1 MRRLVALATAAVGL
15 SAMLGGCGGGG
26 GEDASVLAVA
36 FRLDEG
42 SPVMSAYVGDPTKDP
57 FLLPAGRYYVEA
69 LDENDVSVSLGAID
83 IEPGEAVDIPPSL
96 AAAGGVADPEQAEPL
111 KTLANFLVDADLA
124 EYAFLEIVTGGFE
137 QPPFDPAVE
146 VETADVETLF
156 GMYEDILAQQ
166 DGLLAA
172 FRQVQTRAQVSG
184 SVPYVSSRWAQDGE
198 ELDQPFFRV
207 QTLFDALPQDWEEKE
222 RAQQEAEAAL
232 ARETDWV
239 MTWNRDLR
247 TGVLRPGFGIEKTL
261 EWEEK
266 HREWEHYAK
275 YLVERLPSAGD
286 EASLAQAQKELD
298 GAIRSDFEAWL
309 AKNRVTDFPAD
320 AVDVFVNYFVAE
332 TFAAAGQPVSV
343 PTPPAGFWGA
353 STPAP
358 NTGWIE
364 DYVQAVG
371 EQWVDEGYG
380 VEAVVAAEN
389 LKVCLTEAV
398 EAGASRDEAIAQCP
412 TKAFKPTATP
422 QPTETPAAE
431 ETETPAA
438 EETETPVPE
447 ETETPV
453 PEETETP
460 AAEETETPV
469 PEETETPTPEPTA
482 TPTPQGQDV
491 TATGQLTDLYDPS
504 QITVNSISL
513 RFNTQGGSVSGE
525 AHFEKKYQGSCRTAS
540 DEWIEGTMVWTWDV
554 VFSGT
559 YFQDRG
565 QLDGTAQITFR
576 HVTCQRGAAW
586 SEPWSATLQGGQ
598 VLGRFMEDC
607 DWVASLYE
615 WPNSTPECLPGAEDR
630 FQLTAQGQ

>member
-1 MRRLVALATAAVGL
+1 MKRQGILALAVAGLTAL
-15 SAMLGGCGGGG
+15 LGSCGGGG
-26 GEDASVLAVA
+26 EEAGVLAVA

-42 SPVMSAYVGDPTKDP
+42 SPVMSVYVGDPAKDP
-57 FLLPAGRYYVEA
+57 FELPAGRYYIEA
-69 LDENDVSVSLGAID
+69 LDQDDVVVSLGAVD
-83 IEPGEAVDIPPSL
+83 VKDGAAVDLPPSL
-96 AAAGGVADPEQAEPL
+96 ATAGGVADAERAEPL

-124 EYAFLEIVTGGFE
+124 EYAFLEIATGGFE
-137 QPPFDPAVE
+137 LPPFDSAVE
-146 VETADVETLF
+146 VEVVDVERLF
-156 GMYEDILAQQ
+156 GMYEEILAEE
-166 DGLLAA
+166 DGVLTA
-172 FRQVQTRAQVSG
+172 FRQIQARAEVSG
-184 SVPYVSSRWAQDGE
+184 RSPYVSSRWAQDGE
-198 ELDQPFFRV
+198 QLDRPFGRIQALFGDL
-207 QTLFDALPQDWEEKE
+207 QTAPFGQERDWKE
-222 RAQQEAEAAL
+222 QLRAEQEAEAAL
-232 ARETDWV
+232 AKETKWV
-239 MTWNRDLR
+239 MTWNQDLQ
-247 TGVLRPGFGIEKTL
+247 TGVLRPGFAVEKTL

-266 HREWEHYAK
+266 HREWKHYAK

-309 AKNRVTDFPAD
+309 TKNRVTDFPAD

-343 PTPPAGFWGA
+343 PTPPPGFWGA

-380 VEAVVAAEN
+380 VEALVAVER
-389 LKVCLTEAV
+389 LRVCLTEAA
-398 EAGASRDEAIAQCP
+398 EAGASRDEAIAKCP
-412 TKAFKPTATP
+412 AKAFKPTATP

-431 ETETPAA
+431 ETETPA
-438 EETETPVPE
+438 PE
-447 ETETPV
+447 ETETPAA
-453 PEETETP
+453 EETETP

-469 PEETETPTPEPTA
+469 PEEAETPTPAPTA

-504 QITVNSISL
+504 QITANSITL
-513 RFNTQGGSVSGE
+513 RFNTLGGSVSGE
-525 AHFEKKYQGSCRTAS
+525 AHFEKKYQGSCRTAT
-540 DEWIEGTMVWTWDV
+540 DEWIEGTIVWAWDV
-554 VFSGT
+554 VFGGT
-559 YFQDRG
+559 YYQDRG

-586 SEPWSATLQGGQ
+586 SEPWSATLQGSQ

-630 FQLTAQGQ
+630 FELTVQ